1 MPILFADK
9 SKRLVA
15 AIHCGRKGLEKGIIK
30 NLVKI
35 LDKSGC
41 SREDLL
47 VAIGPS
53 ISKKNYL
60 VDKEIFKE
68 FHKKLENKKSINFF
82 RKNENLFN
90 LKNLLMSKKKDL
102 IAVDLKKHA
111 YLQILSE
118 NIPHKNIEI
127 SNLCTYD
134 FDNEF
139 YSWRKTKTI
148 FRQWNFICS

>member
-9 SKRLVA
+9 SRRLVA
-15 AIHCGRKGLEKGIIK
+15 AIHCGRKGLEKRIIK

-35 LDKSGC
+35 LYKRGC

-60 VDKEIFKE
+60 VDKKIFND
-68 FHKKLENKKSINFF
+68 FNKKANNKRSISFF
-82 RKNENLFN
+82 RKNENISN
-90 LKNLLMSKKKDL
+90 LKNLIMSKKQDL
-102 IAVDLKKHA
+102 IPLDLKKHA